1 MNITTRRITGKK
13 AAPLAAEIAAISR
26 EHGHD
31 VQFTHGGLFRYATAV
46 GLADLHVVATSARW
60 YFDAK
65 GDTAREAAAKRI
77 ADGIAY
83 DYFLAFGRPVPAP
96 AVVEA
101 LSLTGHGAYTLAG
114 GAQ

>member
-1 MNITTRRITGKK
+1 MNITTCKITGKK
-13 AAPLAAEIAAISR
+13 ATPLAAEIAAISR

-31 VQFTHGGLFRYATAV
+31 VQFTHSGLFRYATAV

-60 YFDAK
+60 YFNSRNDAV
-65 GDTAREAAAKRI
+65 REVVAKRI
-77 ADGIAY
+77 AEKIAF
-83 DYFLAFGRPVPAP
+83 DYFRHFGRPVPPP

-101 LSLTGHGAYTLAG
+101 LSLTGHGAYTLG